1 MGQVG
6 LVVHLTSRSCA
17 SGTIW
22 DKWVY
27 NVVYNVWV
35 DSVYNVWVDWAGTIS
50 DNSVFCISAFLL
62 AAAALMI
69 HIFASMVSSPQTVS
83 QKQK

>member
-6 LVVHLTSRSCA
+6 LVLLTSRSCA
-17 SGTIW
+17 SGTIS
-22 DKWVY
+22 DKSVYTKWVY
-27 NVVYNVWV
+27 NVWV
-35 DSVYNVWVDWAGTIS
+35 EWAGTIS

-62 AAAALMI
+62 AGAALMI

-83 QKQK
+83 QKKKVACCMTHT